1 MSDERSILAKYGQR
15 KVVLILALLLA
26 SLVATGFVWAHKQ
39 VHIITDGQN
48 YTVSTL
54 YSSPYKILQQAG
66 ITLSPEDEI
75 RLSTTSVTTGTVI
88 EVFRAVPVTVIYQ
101 GKNINLLAAKPTV
114 RDIADQAGIPQEK
127 VRLMPGDDT
136 KPVAGMNIK
145 AITLSEKIEEQEIPE
160 LYQIIRQPDPTLE
173 KGVEETV
180 QAGEN
185 GLKKAAVRVK
195 FEDGVKVS
203 ADVLSEVVAVS
214 AKPQIIRVGT
224 RDRVDTSR
232 GSMRFSGVRYME
244 ASAYLPTDG
253 SSQGLTATGIAAGHG
268 IVAVD
273 PEVIPLGTQVYVPG
287 YGMGLAAD
295 TGGAIVGDK
304 IDLCMESASEAYRFG
319 RRTVKVYILDE

>member
-75 RLSTTSVTTGTVI
+75 RLSTTSVATGTVI

-114 RDIADQAGIPQEK
+114 RDIANQAGIPQEK

-136 KPVAGMNIK
+136 KPIAGMNIK

-185 GLKKAAVRVK
+185 GLKKATVRVK
-195 FEDGVKVS
+195 FEDGIKVS

-224 RDRVDTSR
+224 RDMVDTSR
-232 GSMRFSGVRYME
+232 GAMRFRGVRYME

-273 PEVIPLGTQVYVPG
+273 PDVIPLGTRVYVPG

>member
-1 MSDERSILAKYGQR
+1 MSDERSILARYGQQ
-15 KVVLILALLLA
+15 KVVFIIALLLA

-66 ITLSPEDEI
+66 LTLSPDDEI
-75 RLSTTSVTTGTVI
+75 RLSTTSVTAGTVI

-101 GKNINLLAAKPTV
+101 GKNINLFAAKPTV
-114 RDIADQAGIPQEK
+114 REVADQVGIPQDK

-160 LYQIIRQPDPTLE
+160 LYQIIRQPDPTME

-185 GLKKAAVRVK
+185 GLKKATVRVK

-203 ADVLSEVVAVS
+203 ADVLSEVVAVH

-224 RDRVDTSR
+224 RDMVDTSR
-232 GSMRFSGVRYME
+232 GAMRFRGVRYME

-273 PEVIPLGTQVYVPG
+273 PDVIPLGTQVYVPG

>member
-1 MSDERSILAKYGQR
+1 MSDEKSILARYGQR
-15 KVVLILALLLA
+15 KVVLIVALLLA

-39 VHIITDGQN
+39 VHIITDNQN

-54 YSSPYKILQQAG
+54 YTSPYKILQQAG

-75 RLSTTSVTTGTVI
+75 RLSTTNVASGTVI

-114 RDIADQAGIPQEK
+114 REVANQAGIPQDK
-127 VRLMPGDDT
+127 VKLMPGDDT
-136 KPVAGMNIK
+136 KPVTGMNIK
-145 AITLSEKIEEQEIPE
+145 AITLSEKIEEQEIPD
-160 LYQIIRQPDPTLE
+160 LYQVIRQPDPTLE

-185 GLKKAAVRVK
+185 GLKKATVRVR

-214 AKPQIIRVGT
+214 SKPQIIRVGT
-224 RDRVDTSR
+224 RDMVDTSR
-232 GSMRFSGVRYME
+232 GAMRFSGVRYME

-253 SSQGLTATGIAAGHG
+253 SPQGLTATGIAAGHG

-273 PEVIPLGTQVYVPG
+273 PDVIPLGTEVYVPG

-304 IDLCMESASEAYRFG
+304 IDLCMESASEAWRFG
-319 RRTVKVYILDE
+319 RRTVKVYILAE

>member
-1 MSDERSILAKYGQR
+1 M
-15 KVVLILALLLA
+15 LILALLLA

-39 VHIITDGQN
+39 VHIVTDGQS

-114 RDIADQAGIPQEK
+114 RDIANQAGIPQEK
-127 VRLMPGDDT
+127 VRLVPGDDT
-136 KPVAGMNIK
+136 KPVAGMNIR
-145 AITLSEKIEEQEIPE
+145 AITLSEKIEEQEISE

-185 GLKKAAVRVK
+185 GLKKATVRVK

-224 RDRVDTSR
+224 RDMVDTSR
-232 GSMRFSGVRYME
+232 GAMRFRGVRYME

-304 IDLCMESASEAYRFG
+304 IDLCMESAGEAYRFG